1 MNISGCMETSAT
13 IRAINIWIFPG
24 PPNAA
29 KAGVETKWIA
39 GERVGWGTGLPDGRP
54 ELSSGRGRKPATPP
68 RHWNSRLSE
77 GAITVDQADESGR
90 VVQVRRI
97 ENENRMGWS
106 VELFFVALDDDMGAA
121 QQVRKEYQLGPN
133 VNVDVLTKL
142 SAGNVRALGLTRG
155 QVLKA

>member
-1 MNISGCMETSAT
+1 
-13 IRAINIWIFPG
+13 
-24 PPNAA
+24 
-29 KAGVETKWIA
+29 
-39 GERVGWGTGLPDGRP
+39 
-54 ELSSGRGRKPATPP
+54 
-68 RHWNSRLSE
+68 
-77 GAITVDQADESGR
+77 VDQADESGR

-106 VELFFVALDDDMGAA
+106 VELFFVALDDDTGAA